1 MATRTVYL
9 ILQRNAASQR
19 AHFAIWV
26 PCATEPEKGT
36 LINVVGAPMV
46 GYELQFERNH
56 CPAVTTQSHE
66 IFPIGQ
72 VHSDHIADSLN
83 DNQRVDYDPKGDL
96 EIAAAQVPPPRIS
109 ENFMAPVNDVSEITF
124 GIDPSFADFTDH
136 EQKMSRVDDG
146 LYPPPSCQRLHWS
159 GRNSNSSV
167 EAGSSNPW
175 YWPAACELAL
185 NSRSTRLSNGNCFY
199 TVR

>member
-1 MATRTVYL
+1 MRTIYL
-9 ILQRNAASQR
+9 ILQRNASPQR

-26 PCATEPEKGT
+26 PSATEPEKGT

-56 CPAVTTQSHE
+56 RPAVTTQNHE
-66 IFPIGQ
+66 VVPIGQ

-83 DNQRVDYDPKGDL
+83 DDGRVDCDPKGNL

-109 ENFMAPVNDVSEITF
+109 ENFMAPVNDVSIIHLAIE
-124 GIDPSFADFTDH
+124 PSLADDTDH
-136 EQKMSRVDDG
+136 EQEMSRVDNG

-159 GRNSNSSV
+159 GRSSNSSV
-167 EAGSSNPW
+167 QSRSSNPW

-185 NSRSTRLSNGNCFY
+185 NST
-199 TVR
+199 TQEVI